1 MTELDQRATHALEAI
16 GVVKP
21 RRAAISSMVLVGLL
35 MAAGGAIAAYVLDPQ
50 MGRTR
55 RAVTRDRMAGEARR
69 LGRWTARR
77 GRWIASTASGIGERV
92 QHATDEPKVP
102 VDEVALV
109 NRVKSELFRDP
120 EIDKGAIA
128 VNVERDVLFLRGT
141 APTPEL
147 IDDIGHRASRI
158 AGVAQ
163 VVNLLHVPGEPVP
176 VMEQATAGAESRTA
190 VRG

>member
-1 MTELDQRATHALEAI
+1 MTELEQRATRDLETI

-21 RRAAISSMVLVGLL
+21 RRSSITPMVVVGLL
-35 MAAGGAIAAYVLDPQ
+35 MAVAGAITAYILDPE

-55 RAVTRDRMAGEARR
+55 RAVTGDRVAGGVRR
-69 LGRWTARR
+69 LGRWSTRR

-92 QHATDEPKVP
+92 QHATDEPRIP

-141 APTPEL
+141 APPEQ
-147 IDDIGHRASRI
+147 IEDIGHRANRI
-158 AGVAQ
+158 AGVGR
-163 VVNLLHVPGEPVP
+163 VVNLLHAPGEPAP
-176 VMEQATAGAESRTA
+176 VMDRSANEARARTA
-190 VRG
+190 VPS

>member
-1 MTELDQRATHALEAI
+1 MTELEQRATHALETI

-21 RRAAISSMVLVGLL
+21 RRSPIGPMVVVGLL
-35 MAAGGAIAAYVLDPQ
+35 MAAAGAIAAYVLDPQ

-69 LGRWTARR
+69 LARWSARR
-77 GRWIASTASGIGERV
+77 GRWIASTASGLGERV
-92 QHATDEPKVP
+92 QHASDGPSIP

-120 EIDKGAIA
+120 DIDKGAIA

-141 APTPEL
+141 APTPER
-147 IDDIGHRASRI
+147 IDEIGHRASRI
-158 AGVAQ
+158 AGVGQ

-176 VMEQATAGAESRTA
+176 VMERATAEARASVAAQR
-190 VRG
+190 

>member
-1 MTELDQRATHALEAI
+1 MTELEQRATHALESI

-21 RRAAISSMVLVGLL
+21 RRSPITPMLIVGLL
-35 MAAGGAIAAYVLDPQ
+35 TAAAGAIAAYILDPQ

-69 LGRWTARR
+69 LGRWSARR
-77 GRWIASTASGIGERV
+77 GRWIASTASGIGQRV
-92 QHATDEPKVP
+92 QHATDEAEVP

-120 EIDKGAIA
+120 GIDKGAIA

-141 APTPEL
+141 APTAEQ
-147 IDDIGHRASRI
+147 IEEIGHRASRI
-158 AGVAQ
+158 EGVGR
-163 VVNLLHVPGEPVP
+163 VVNLLHLPCEPAPGGDRGGDDAGLRWAVP
-176 VMEQATAGAESRTA
+176 R
-190 VRG
+190 

>member
-1 MTELDQRATHALEAI
+1 MTELEQRATRALEHI

-21 RRAAISSMVLVGLL
+21 RRSPIAPVVLVGLM
-35 MAAGGAIAAYVLDPQ
+35 MAAAGAIAAYLFDPQ

-69 LGRWTARR
+69 LARSSARR

-92 QHATDEPKVP
+92 QHANDEPSGA

-120 EIDKGAIA
+120 DIDKGAIA

-141 APTPEL
+141 APTRDE
-147 IDDIGHRASRI
+147 IEEIGHRASAI
-158 AGVAQ
+158 EGVGR
-163 VVNLLHVPGEPVP
+163 VVNLLHVPGEPAPTMDRELDDAGLKSAVP
-176 VMEQATAGAESRTA
+176 S
-190 VRG
+190 

>member
-1 MTELDQRATHALEAI
+1 MTELEQRAMQALETI
-16 GVVKP
+16 GVVKS
-21 RRAAISSMVLVGLL
+21 RRSPMSLLVLAGLL
-35 MAAGGAIAAYVLDPQ
+35 MAAAGAIAAYLFDPQ

-55 RAVTRDRMAGEARR
+55 RTVTRDRMAGEARR
-69 LGRWTARR
+69 LARSSARR
-77 GRWIASTASGIGERV
+77 GRWLASTASGIGERV

-120 EIDKGAIA
+120 EIDKGAIT

-147 IDDIGHRASRI
+147 IDEIAHRASRI
-158 AGVAQ
+158 GGVAQ
-163 VVNLLHVPGEPVP
+163 VVNLLHVPGDPVP
-176 VMEQATAGAESRTA
+176 VMEQATGGAESRAA
-190 VRG
+190 VPG

>member
-1 MTELDQRATHALEAI
+1 MTALEQRATHALETI

-21 RRAAISSMVLVGLL
+21 RRSPIGSMVLVGLL
-35 MAAGGAIAAYVLDPQ
+35 MAAFGAIAAYLFDPQ

-55 RAVTRDRMAGEARR
+55 RTVTRDRMAGEARR
-69 LGRWTARR
+69 LARSSARR
-77 GRWIASTASGIGERV
+77 GRWLASTASGIGERA
-92 QHATDEPKVP
+92 QHATGERKVP

-141 APTPEL
+141 APTPER

-176 VMEQATAGAESRTA
+176 VMEQATAGPEARTA
-190 VRG
+190 VPG

>member
-1 MTELDQRATHALEAI
+1 MTELEQRATHALETI
-16 GVVKP
+16 GVKP
-21 RRAAISSMVLVGLL
+21 RRSAMGSMVLVGLV
-35 MAAGGAIAAYVLDPQ
+35 MAAVGAIAAYLFDPQ

-55 RAVTRDRMAGEARR
+55 RTVTRDRIAGEARR
-69 LGRWTARR
+69 LARSSARR
-77 GRWIASTASGIGERV
+77 GRWLASTASGIGERV
-92 QHATDEPKVP
+92 QHATDEPMVP

-120 EIDKGAIA
+120 EIDKGAIV

-147 IDDIGHRASRI
+147 IDEIGHRASGI
-158 AGVAQ
+158 AGVAR

-176 VMEQATAGAESRTA
+176 VMEQATAGAKTRTA
-190 VRG
+190 VPG